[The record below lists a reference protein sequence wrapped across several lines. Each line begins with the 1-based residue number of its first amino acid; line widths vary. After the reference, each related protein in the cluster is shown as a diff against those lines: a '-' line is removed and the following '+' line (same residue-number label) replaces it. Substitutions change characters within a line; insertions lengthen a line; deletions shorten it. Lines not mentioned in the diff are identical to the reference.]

1 MQPQTLYEMLLRL
14 AGNYRWTWAPACE
27 DLLRSLPG
35 ARISIHP
42 VETVRSLSDGQLA
55 TLATDDD
62 LVARARREIEALET
76 QGRLDVPAIA
86 YFSAEFGI
94 SHHALQYAGGLGVL
108 AGDHLKASS
117 DTGLPLVGVGLF
129 YHLGA
134 FHQEIRDGVQVERLA
149 RVEPEKIAAVD
160 TGVVVEVPF
169 PGREVKAKVHRV
181 EVGRVELLLLDTHDE
196 SNPTEDRAI
205 TDSLYLGSAQQR
217 TAQEMILGVG
227 GVRALRAMGWDPAV
241 HHLNEGHAGFATL
254 ELLDRVITNGDIDAA
269 VQVVRQHV
277 VFTTHTPVPAGIT
290 RLRRDILM
298 PYLEIWSTRWGVD
311 PERLWALGSDPD
323 NGDEFNM
330 PMFCLRLSRTANGVS
345 RLHGEVSRGL
355 FASLPEGKA
364 ITHVTNGVH
373 ARSWTARSI
382 QDLFDDALGAGWD
395 AGEVEAWEPA
405 TAIDD
410 ETIGSVRR
418 EGSDRLSRRVK
429 DFGIS
434 LDPDALI
441 IGFARRFAPYKRA
454 TLVLAERARLA
465 ELLGDDDRPI
475 HFLFAGKAHPANEAG
490 RSILGDVVGFSN
502 SAESMGRFSF
512 VPDYDMEIGGL
523 LVQGVDIWLN
533 NPVRLEEAS
542 GTSGEK
548 AALNGALNLSVLDGW
563 WAEMYDGENGWA
575 IPSSHAEEPGQ
586 RDAED
591 AAGLMDV
598 LISAHN
604 EHYDA
609 RGRFNN
615 RIRHAWRTLGPRV
628 TAARML
634 DDYRRQIYRI

>member
-1 MQPQTLYEMLLRL
+1 MQPKNLRHILLRI
-14 AGNYRWTWAPACE
+14 ATNYRWTWAPSSH

-35 ARISIHP
+35 ADESIHP
-42 VETVRSLSDGQLA
+42 VMTVRELSVDQLA
-55 TLATDDD
+55 VLAADEA
-62 LVARARREIEALET
+62 LVAEARHEADA
-76 QGRLDVPAIA
+76 LDGLGKVAAPEVA

-117 DTGLPLVGVGLF
+117 DAGLPLVGVGLF

-134 FHQEIRDGVQVERLA
+134 FHQDIRDGHQVERLA

-160 TGVVVEVPF
+160 TGIVVDVPF
-169 PGREVKAKVHRV
+169 PGREVKAKVYRV
-181 EVGRVELLLLDTHDE
+181 EVGRIELMLLDTDHE
-196 SNPTEDRAI
+196 ANSEVDRLI
-205 TDSLYLGSAQQR
+205 TDSLYLGSAHQR
-217 TAQEMILGVG
+217 TAQEMVLGVG
-227 GVRALRAMGWDPAV
+227 GVRALQVMGWAPRV
-241 HHLNEGHAGFATL
+241 HHLNEGHAGFVTL
-254 ELLDRVITNGDIDAA
+254 ELIDRIIASGDIDAA
-269 VQVVRQHV
+269 VEAVRERV

-298 PYLEIWSTRWGVD
+298 PYLEIWGERWGVE
-311 PERLWALGSDPD
+311 PERLWGLGSDPN

-330 PMFCLRLSRTANGVS
+330 AMFCLRLSRTANGVS
-345 RLHGEVSRGL
+345 RLHGEVSREL
-355 FASLPEGKA
+355 FAAIPEGRS

-373 ARSWTARSI
+373 ARSWTSHGI
-382 QDLFDDALGAGWD
+382 QDLFDETLGAGWD
-395 AGEVEAWEPA
+395 AGEVDAWGRA
-405 TAIDD
+405 AMIDD
-410 ETIGSVRR
+410 ETTQTVRK
-418 EGSDRLSRRVK
+418 EGSERLARRAK
-429 DFGIS
+429 DYGIS

-454 TLVLAERARLA
+454 TLVLLERARLIG
-465 ELLGDDDRPI
+465 LLGDDERPI
-475 HFLFAGKAHPANEAG
+475 HFLFAGKSHPANEAG
-490 RSILGDVVGFSN
+490 RALLSEILQFSAT
-502 SAESMGRFSF
+502 AESAGRFSF
-512 VPDYDMEIGGL
+512 IPDYDMEIGAL

-575 IPSSHAEEPGQ
+575 IPSSHAEDPGV

-591 AAGLMDV
+591 AAGLMDALV
-598 LISAHN
+598 LVSN
-604 EHYDA
+604 EYFDS
-609 RGRFNN
+609 RSRFNT
-615 RIRHAWRTLGPRV
+615 RIRHGWQTLGPRV

-634 DDYRRQIYRI
+634 SDYRDEIYRI